1 MRALPIPMR
10 VEAGVQAV
18 AVCLP
23 VGNALLSGVFVEVGI
38 AWPANPA

>member
-18 AVCLP
+18 LVFSS
-23 VGNALLSGVFVEVGI
+23 VGRVLSGVFAEIGI